1 MSEEGAA
8 AAREAPRRNPDGS
21 VRDQSLV
28 EIKRD
33 MLLQEAAEDKRKRRK
48 REKKRKKKAKKK
60 RKHKHKRRK
69 RKKHKKKGSR
79 RSDSSGSSSDSS
91 SDSSSSDSSSDSDS
105 GSDDEAGGEA
115 AEGASAPVRYSELM
129 KGSARTADGS
139 DARVEV
145 RYSSVSGK
153 VISMDRK
160 QSEEDKQE
168 DEERRARL
176 MMMNGGEDD
185 EVAERNTR
193 RKRKKSKSG
202 KKGKHKGQ
210 MEKVAETL
218 VENGKRAREELSGG
232 DYKKRLKGYQKA
244 SNEGL
249 TVDFAQMQKDRRYYG
264 RLKAAERASKAAQRY
279 QSAEGAKMD
288 ALKEMFGLDRL
299 DGERPIPPKDCTL
312 RRGCEAAAA
321 PTWPA
326 AVARRRGPAPLCP
339 PARPQG

>member
-1 MSEEGAA
+1 MSEDGAA
-8 AAREAPRRNPDGS
+8 GAREAPRRNPDGS

-91 SDSSSSDSSSDSDS
+91 SDSSSSSSDSDS
-105 GSDDEAGGEA
+105 GSDEEGDGEA

-129 KGSARTADGS
+129 RGSARTADGS

-160 QSEEDKQE
+160 QSEQDKQE

-299 DGERPIPPKDCTL
+299 DGERPSPGRLHTAPRL
-312 RRGCEAAAA
+312 RGCRR
-321 PTWPA
+321 A
-326 AVARRRGPAPLCP
+326 AVAPPGSRAALPTRLPSQPPVSRG
-339 PARPQG
+339 